1 MQDNRLLPI
10 SQSER
15 QLDRPLHEFTLGQSA
30 TLIEQA
36 HLREY
41 WAIIYKRRWLILSIA
56 LIATSLVA
64 IYMYRQPDVYEASVT
79 INIEPRRSVLQ
90 TKGDVQVLTAPNDP
104 NYWSTQLKLLEN
116 PQLARQVALTLDLPN
131 NPAFLSGQAGSSITG
146 AVRRLFAA
154 RDKQEGDRGK
164 LQVVTDSQVDAENLT
179 PEQLERLAPYE
190 EAIRAGITVEP
201 VEKTNL
207 VNIRFQHT
215 NAEMA
220 AKVANTIADVFIY
233 NNLERETQGA
243 QRASVLLAKQIAELQ
258 LKIRQGEE
266 ARINYLRSHN
276 LPLGQAKGQ
285 NLTLERL
292 ATLSGQLLAAENER
306 KNLQSAYE
314 AAQRETDI
322 WSVPEVQSEQR
333 IQKLRERIGEL
344 EEKRAALLVQYTPEW
359 PEVKKIDEQI
369 KRLKQDLDKAPY
381 EVIKAMRSRY
391 EAALARENKLKQS
404 YYQEAAA
411 ANEQNQAEI
420 ELSRIT
426 QELETNRQFY
436 NTLFQRQKELEITSN
451 DRASNI
457 KVETPAHVPQEPVG
471 PKRLRNILIALLV
484 ALGAGIGLAFLLDY
498 LDDSLKS
505 AEDVDRYLHLPTLA
519 LIPAPRAERQRLLR
533 AKEDVPE
540 EQKEKTALALI
551 SDVRSPITEAY
562 RHLRTQLL
570 LSQAGQPPRT
580 LLLTSS
586 QPSEGKTTTAVNM
599 AVMLAQMGAEVLLI
613 DCDLRRPRIH
623 THFNLANVR
632 GVANY
637 LAGERDTESLIQTH
651 APLPNL
657 KIMTSGPVPPSPA
670 ELLGSDEMRRLVAEM
685 SARFAHVIIDS
696 PPVVSFT
703 DAAILST
710 MVDGVVLI
718 VHGGR
723 SSRAVVRRA
732 KRLLQDVGAHIIG
745 VVLNNVKLDAHDYQ
759 YYASYYAAYYDEEK
773 ENGEVP
779 EGAAEKGAR

>member
-1 MQDNRLLPI
+1 MQDNRLLPL
-10 SQSER
+10 SQTEQ
-15 QLDRPLHEFTLGQSA
+15 QLDRPLHDLTLGQPA
-30 TLIEQA
+30 TFIEQA

-41 WAIIYKRRWLILSIA
+41 WAIVYKRRWLILSLA
-56 LIATSLVA
+56 LAVTSLVA
-64 IYMYRQPDVYEASVT
+64 IYMYRQPNVYEAMVT
-79 INIEPRRSVLQ
+79 IDIEPRRSVLQ
-90 TKGDVQVLTAPNDP
+90 TKGDVQVVSVPNDP
-104 NYWSTQLKLLEN
+104 NYWSTQIKLLQN

-131 NPAFLSGQAGSSITG
+131 NPAFLSGQAGPSLTSSL
-146 AVRRLFAA
+146 RRIFS
-154 RDKQEGDRGK
+154 RRKKEENEQGK
-164 LQVVTDSQVDAENLT
+164 LQVVTDSEVDAENLT
-179 PEQLERLAPYE
+179 PEQLAKLEPYE
-190 EAIRAGITVEP
+190 EAILAGITVEP

-207 VNIRFQHT
+207 VNIKFQHSDP
-215 NAEMA
+215 EMA

-292 ATLSGQLLAAENER
+292 ATLSGQLLEAENER

-322 WSVPEVQSEQR
+322 WSVPEVQSDQR
-333 IQKLRERIGEL
+333 IQKLRDRIGEL

-359 PEVKKIDEQI
+359 PEVKKVDEQI

-381 EVIKAMRSRY
+381 EVIKAMKSRY
-391 EAALARENKLKQS
+391 EAALARENKLKQA

-426 QELETNRQFY
+426 QELETNKQFY

-451 DRASNI
+451 DRANNI
-457 KVETPAHVPQEPVG
+457 TVATPARVPREPVG

-498 LDDSLKS
+498 LDDTLKS
-505 AEDVDRYLHLPTLA
+505 AEDVERYLHLPTLA
-519 LIPAPRAERQRLLR
+519 LIPAPRTERLLLKGK
-533 AKEDVPE
+533 ASEPE
-540 EQKEKTALALI
+540 GVAEKTALALI

-570 LSQAGQPPRT
+570 LSTAGQPPRT
-580 LLLTSS
+580 VLLTSS

-599 AVMLAQMGAEVLLI
+599 AMMLAQMGAEVLLL
-613 DCDLRRPRIH
+613 DCDLRRPRVH
-623 THFNLANVR
+623 VHFNLANAK

-637 LAGERDTESLIQTH
+637 LAGERNLDALMQTY

-670 ELLGSDEMRRLVAEM
+670 ELLSSEEMRRLIDEA

-696 PPVVSFT
+696 PPAVSFT

-710 MVDGVVLI
+710 MVDGVVLV
-718 VHGGR
+718 VHGGH
-723 SSRAVVRRA
+723 SSRAIVRRA
-732 KRLLQDVGAHIIG
+732 KKLLQDVGAHIIG

-759 YYASYYAAYYDEEK
+759 YYANYYAAYYDEE
-773 ENGEVP
+773 EDERDLP
-779 EGAAEKGAR
+779 EGAAERGAH